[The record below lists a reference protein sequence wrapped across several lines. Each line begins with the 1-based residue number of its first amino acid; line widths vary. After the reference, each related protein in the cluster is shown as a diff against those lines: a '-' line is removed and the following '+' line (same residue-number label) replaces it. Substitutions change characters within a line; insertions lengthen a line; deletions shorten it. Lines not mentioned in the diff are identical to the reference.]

1 MILDMEQRVLQWLTF
16 GCHQFGART
25 AARVQ
30 LQTEVQRLEDLQA
43 QEEDHQSR
51 IVVLME
57 RARSEWELDTSVST
71 KSIFIK
77 LQRSRVYMVYFP
89 ESGVWERSLFTTGGG
104 GNKKITC
111 TDI

>member
-1 MILDMEQRVLQWLTF
+1 MILDMEQRVMQWLTF

-30 LQTEVQRLEDLQA
+30 LQTEVQRLEQL

-57 RARSEWELDTSVST
+57 RAKSEWELDTSVST
-71 KSIFIK
+71 KIIFIFK
-77 LQRSRVYMVYFP
+77 
-89 ESGVWERSLFTTGGG
+89 RSLIDCGMMLHFR
-104 GNKKITC
+104 ITSRC
-111 TDI
+111 HLP

>member
-1 MILDMEQRVLQWLTF
+1 MQWLTF

-30 LQTEVQRLEDLQA
+30 LQTEVQRLEQL

-57 RARSEWELDTSVST
+57 RAKSEWELDTSVS
-71 KSIFIK
+71 KKIISIFK
-77 LQRSRVYMVYFP
+77 
-89 ESGVWERSLFTTGGG
+89 RSLIDCGMLLQLLDVIRHQ
-104 GNKKITC
+104 KITKAFRFNMV
-111 TDI
+111 TFGDMLLDVTN